1 VDKCPSG
8 CEIQFPT
15 SPNGDSGA
23 DGMANTLSHEIEEAI
38 SDPDLNAW
46 FDSSGQENGDKCNFN
61 FGATQTAGNGSQFNQ
76 TFGGHNWM
84 LQQNWRN
91 SGGGACAQHL

>member
-1 VDKCPSG
+1 VFAH
-8 CEIQFPT
+8 EQF
-15 SPNGDSGA
+15 
-23 DGMANTLSHEIEEAI
+23 EAI
-38 SDPDLNAW
+38 TDPDLNAW

-61 FGATQTAGNGSQFNQ
+61 FGATSTCNANGLCAAGAGAAKYNQ
-76 TFGGHNWM
+76 TFGNNNWM

>member
-1 VDKCPSG
+1 LINVL
-8 CEIQFPT
+8 T
-15 SPNGDSGA
+15 
-23 DGMANTLSHEIEEAI
+23 HETEEAT

-46 FDSSGQENGDKCNFN
+46 FDSSGQENADKCNFN
-61 FGATQTAGNGSQFNQ
+61 FGATHTCNANGLCTAAGTSAAAKYNQ
-76 TFGGHNWM
+76 TFGNNDWM